1 MRAMRRVF
9 HAVVVV
15 CALSAVAFADE
26 LGNAQMQKANRAAST
41 VVKERMAKE
50 RPADA
55 KVLEAVEAADIV
67 VVRGQYDR
75 VEDVLRSLDI
85 KHTVVSPHQVASL
98 NLNAKQLLIVD
109 CPGNVPKAGIERI
122 RKFVNAG
129 GYLYTTDWALTNVVQ
144 QAFPGYIAFNGRETA
159 DDVVEVEVKQAEHN
173 LLKHLT
179 LSREN
184 PKWWLES
191 SSYPIKL
198 VNPDKVD
205 VLITSKEMK
214 KKYGEAPIA
223 VHFRYGDGQVL
234 HMASH
239 FYLQQGQARSVAEK
253 KKAKDYIATDSAL
266 APETKKALEGKVD
279 FDDDVVAGD
288 LGSAYSAQQVTSN
301 IVIERKKDQ
310 TRIDGLYSKS
320 LKMPVPAKPSAT
332 APPPKAGP
340 QLGTGTKVKELERQ
354 GDQVKVRTM
363 EGDEAW
369 VPASAL

>member
-1 MRAMRRVF
+1 MQAMRRVL
-9 HAVVVV
+9 HAVVAV
-15 CALSAVAFADE
+15 CAVAATAFAGD
-26 LGNAQMQKANRAAST
+26 LGSERMQKANKAAST

-75 VEDVLRSLDI
+75 VEDVLRQLDI
-85 KHTVVSPHQVASL
+85 KHTTVNPHQVAAL

-109 CPGNVPKAGIERI
+109 CPGNIPTAGIERI

-144 QAFPGYIAFNGRETA
+144 KAFPGFIAFNGRETA

-179 LSREN
+179 LSRDN
-184 PKWWLES
+184 PKWWLEG
-191 SSYPIKL
+191 SSYPIKVL
-198 VNPDKVD
+198 QPEKVD

-239 FYLQQGQARSVAEK
+239 FVLQQGQTRTVAEK
-253 KKAKDYIATDSAL
+253 KKSKDYLATDSAL
-266 APETKKALEGKVD
+266 ATETKKALEGKID
-279 FDDDVVAGD
+279 FSDEVVAGD
-288 LGSAYSAQQVTSN
+288 LNSAYSAQQVTSN
-301 IVIERKKDQ
+301 IVVERKKDQ
-310 TRIDGLYSKS
+310 SRIDGLYSKS
-320 LKMPVPAKPSAT
+320 LKAPVPAKPSAT
-332 APPPKAGP
+332 TPSAQPVP
-340 QLGTGTKVKELERQ
+340 QLGAGTKVKELERQ
-354 GDQVKVRTM
+354 GEQVKVRTM
-363 EGDEAW
+363 EGEEAW

>member
-9 HAVVVV
+9 HAVLAV
-15 CALSAVAFADE
+15 CALSSVALAGEPGMD
-26 LGNAQMQKANRAAST
+26 KANKAAST

-75 VEDVLRSLDI
+75 VEDVLKTLDI

-109 CPGNVPKAGIERI
+109 CPGNIPKAGIERI

-144 QAFPGYIAFNGRETA
+144 QAFPGYIQFNGHETA
-159 DDVVEVEVKQAEHN
+159 NDVVEVEVKQAEHN

-179 LSREN
+179 LSRDN

-191 SSYPIKL
+191 SSYPIKV
-198 VNPDKVD
+198 VNADKVD

-239 FYLQQGQARSVAEK
+239 FYLQQGQARTLAEK

-266 APETKKALEGKVD
+266 APETKKALEGKVELS
-279 FDDDVVAGD
+279 DDVVAGD

-320 LKMPVPAKPSAT
+320 LKMPVPAKPSPT
-332 APPPKAGP
+332 APSAQPAPN
-340 QLGTGTKVKELERQ
+340 LGTGTKVKELERQ